1 MDEWNSIAL
10 WGKKQE
16 QLYTLLDHAALRLV
30 ITWFIIWCITSFAF
44 DSKGSTL
51 KSKNQSSPQA
61 NMKDR
66 RTSVTSKVRL
76 AAELHWKTT
85 KPNKT
90 KLPFVSRVVPKFW
103 KDCQYQNF
111 DNIDFDILMLK
122 WRKIL
127 ILTPILMLKK
137 ILDFEIDSEGNIAK
151 FWSYI
156 RHPFKHELT
165 KINLNFSV
173 YIPKCITIVIN
184 TLQPMTFFDKFVLLS
199 KNMYWN

>member
-111 DNIDFDILMLK
+111 DNIDFDIDVEMEED
-122 WRKIL
+122 ID
-127 ILTPILMLKK
+127 IDTNIDIEKK
-137 ILDFEIDSEGNIAK
+137 LR
-151 FWSYI
+151 FW
-156 RHPFKHELT
+156 
-165 KINLNFSV
+165 
-173 YIPKCITIVIN
+173 
-184 TLQPMTFFDKFVLLS
+184 
-199 KNMYWN
+199 YWYWG